1 MNNGQ
6 PAAYAVGMSRD
17 PLSNCGEYLA
27 RYDVYLQYVDLPP
40 SVGGSCTTVDGEPVA
55 LINLGKPVRER
66 IRAAAHEIL
75 HIRRGDLAR
84 CRCVRRVERRRSCR

>member
-1 MNNGQ
+1 MKSIG
-6 PAAYAVGMSRD
+6 
-17 PLSNCGEYLA
+17 SNCGEYLA

-55 LINLGKPVRER
+55 LINIGRPVRDR

-75 HIRRGDLAR
+75 HIRRGDLDR
-84 CRCVRRVERRRSCR
+84 CRCVRRIERRTHAERT